1 MPRKIKEFTN
11 PNVDH
16 NGIPEPKIPKRKF
29 KPGNLL
35 IPAIFGGILLFL
47 FWIKKCQ

>member
-1 MPRKIKEFTN
+1 MTKRIKEVTN
-11 PNVDH
+11 ANVDH
-16 NGIPEPKIPKRKF
+16 NGIPERNYKFKF

-47 FWIKKCQ
+47 FWISKCQ